1 MFLKN
6 SNIHIFVND
15 NTNICLII
23 PDYKP
28 LHQCESKQFEHG
40 AHFEYISLFKSLM
53 DLMPSLPLTRLGNQ
67 GVYFQGE
74 DSIAPLSSKYTKTEN
89 KRKSRT
95 IISVINKNEH

>member
-1 MFLKN
+1 MSIGDQKE
-6 SNIHIFVND
+6 I
-15 NTNICLII
+15 TI

-74 DSIAPLSSKYTKTEN
+74 DSIAPLSSKYIKTEN